1 MNAFAVRV
9 ARPDDYDAI
18 AAVADDWWGRSIG
31 AALPRLFL
39 DHFCA
44 SSRVIE
50 DDHGLAAFLVAFPS
64 PSRPHVAYIHFVGV
78 RPDQRGF
85 GLARHLY
92 EDFFHRARAVGC
104 REVHAITGP
113 GNIDSIAFHRRL
125 GFAVDGPLPDYN
137 GPGRPMAIFR
147 RLLADDSYSPFPKD

>member
-1 MNAFAVRV
+1 MNALAIRA

-18 AAVADDWWGRSIG
+18 AAVADDWWGRPIG

-39 DHFCA
+39 DHFHG
-44 SSRVIE
+44 SSRIVE
-50 DDHGLAAFLVAFPS
+50 DDQGLAGFLVAFPS
-64 PSRPHVAYIHFVGV
+64 PSQPRVAYIHFVGV

-85 GLARHLY
+85 GLARRLY
-92 EDFFHRARAVGC
+92 QDFFHRARAAGC

-125 GFAVDGPLPDYN
+125 GLAVDGPVPDYN
-137 GPGRPMAIFR
+137 GPGRPMMVFR
-147 RLLADDSYSPFPKD
+147 RFLTDEP